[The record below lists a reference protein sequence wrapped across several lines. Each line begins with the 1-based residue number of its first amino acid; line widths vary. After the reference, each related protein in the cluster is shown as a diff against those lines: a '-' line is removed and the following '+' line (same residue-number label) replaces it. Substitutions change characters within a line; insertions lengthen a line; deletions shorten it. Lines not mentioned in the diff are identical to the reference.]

1 MLTVVLAGS
10 GIMGRLH
17 ADIYGHLEGVRLVGI
32 VDPGEDGPQ
41 LAAQAGV
48 PHWATLEAVT
58 EPYDL
63 LDLAVPTFLHAP
75 LALGALRRGIS
86 VLVEKPLAL
95 TLEDAE
101 RMLEAAQ
108 KSGARLLVGHVVRY
122 FPEYVRTREL
132 IAAGEL
138 GEVAV
143 VRTFRGGPF
152 PRGWRNW
159 YADPALSGGPF
170 VDLVIHDFDFLLWTL
185 GPVDRVSARAARAA
199 GGAEVVSALLRFRSG
214 ALAQV
219 TGSWAH
225 PRFGTRLEVAGS
237 RGLLTH
243 DSLERA
249 TVVVENS
256 DHGSRPRVAVPEA
269 PRRQS
274 PYASELADLVASVVD
289 GRSPR
294 VTAEEAFEALRL
306 ALAARQAA
314 LTGRTLTVAAGA

>member
-1 MLTVVLAGS
+1 MLRVVLVGA

-17 ADIYGHLEGVRLVGI
+17 AEMYGRLRGIELAGV
-32 VDPGEDGPQ
+32 VDPGEAGFRLATQ
-41 LAAQAGV
+41 LGVAHWTSVDAVAG
-48 PHWATLEAVT
+48 
-58 EPYDL
+58 PYDL
-63 LDLAVPTFLHAP
+63 LDLSVPTYLHAALAVP
-75 LALGALRRGIS
+75 ALRRGIS

-95 TLEDAE
+95 TLQDAD
-101 RMLEAAQ
+101 RMLEAA
-108 KSGARLLVGHVVRY
+108 SAGGARLLVGHVVRY
-122 FPEYVRTREL
+122 FPEYVRAREL
-132 IAAGEL
+132 ILAGEV

-152 PRGWRNW
+152 PRGWQNW
-159 YADPALSGGPF
+159 YADPQLSGGPL

-185 GPVDRVSARAARAA
+185 GPVDRVSARAVRAES
-199 GGAEVVSALLRFRSG
+199 GAEVVSALLRFRSG

-249 TVVVENS
+249 TVVVENG
-256 DHGSRPRVAVPEA
+256 DRGDRQRVAVPEA

-274 PYASELADLVASVVD
+274 PYEAELSDLVESLLH
-289 GRSPR
+289 GQTPR
-294 VTAEEAFEALRL
+294 VTAEEAYEALRL
-306 ALAARQAA
+306 ALAAREAA
-314 LTGRTLTVAAGA
+314 LTGRTVQMGT